1 MIIYWQVESW
11 FQKSWPTEVEVMAKA
26 KMTEVEAAAHCLF
39 EAIQGAETFG
49 KAQADKVGEQAQQL
63 LKDGEIDVAMF
74 AAIINRFGNHS
85 ATRQR
90 LEKYGWFAR
99 KVQADALE
107 TAMRKI
113 ESEVTAPEN
122 Q

>member
-1 MIIYWQVESW
+1 
-11 FQKSWPTEVEVMAKA
+11 MADK
-26 KMTEVEAAAHCLF
+26 KMTELEASAHCLF

-49 KAQADKVGEQAQQL
+49 KTQADKLQAEALKL
-63 LKDGEIDVAMF
+63 LNDKEIDAATF
-74 AAIINRFGNHS
+74 ATVVNRFGNHS

-90 LEKYGWFAR
+90 LEKYGWFSR
-99 KVQADALE
+99 KVAADALE

>member
-1 MIIYWQVESW
+1 
-11 FQKSWPTEVEVMAKA
+11 MAKE
-26 KMTEVEAAAHCLF
+26 KNNQMTEVDAAAHCLF

-49 KAQADKVGEQAQQL
+49 KTQADKLSEVAQQL
-63 LKDGEIDVAMF
+63 LKDGEIDAPTF
-74 AAIINRFGNHS
+74 AAVINRFGNHS

-99 KVQADALE
+99 KVAADALE

-113 ESEVTAPEN
+113 ESDVTNPDN
-122 Q
+122 IS